1 MIREFHKDE
10 LDAVM
15 QLWLNAVTKAHPFLP
30 REYWLNQYK
39 TVRNDHLAM
48 AKTFVYGEHGRL
60 KGFVSIL
67 ENTFIA
73 ALFVDGSNWNQG
85 IGTKLIEWCQTQ
97 YTHLEVTVYQ
107 KNEDTVRFYQKHGF
121 TVEREQKN
129 LASGEQELLL
139 SWKKEA

>member
-39 TVRNDHLAM
+39 IVRNEHLSM

-67 ENTFIA
+67 ENSFIG
-73 ALFVDGSNWNQG
+73 ALFVDADNWNQG
-85 IGTKLIEWCQTQ
+85 IGTMLLDWCKERYPKLQVNVYKESDNTVNF
-97 YTHLEVTVYQ
+97 YT
-107 KNEDTVRFYQKHGF
+107 KHGF
-121 TVEREQKN
+121 TVDRELKN
-129 LASGEQELLL
+129 TNSGHQELFMI
-139 SWKKEA
+139 WNKEE